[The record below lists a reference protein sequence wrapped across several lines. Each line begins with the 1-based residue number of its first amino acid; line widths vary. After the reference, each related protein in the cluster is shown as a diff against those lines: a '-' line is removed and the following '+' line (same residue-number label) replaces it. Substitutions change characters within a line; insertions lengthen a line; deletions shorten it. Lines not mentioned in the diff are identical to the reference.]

1 MFNPSKGENDMTAQA
16 KAIHKEARKLTNEMH
31 RLEQSGSDSAR
42 LADVYARLVE
52 LETMLWG
59 AL

>member
-1 MFNPSKGENDMTAQA
+1 MTAQA